1 MAMKSAYPFRI
12 VPSDSFIYIEGKI
25 TRPAELTTGITIAH
39 NGLTNLF
46 NEMKYEIN
54 STEVQRV
61 KKPGITS
68 AMKGYC
74 SYSPADE
81 NILQNAAWDITNKN
95 ANFMKDDTFSG
106 CIPLKHVFGFCEDYK
121 RILVNCSQ
129 QLILNRSMSDTSAL
143 HYTSVVGGDM
153 ATDSVQTLVKKVKVQ
168 LTRVLWKVPVVKV
181 DDRERL
187 RLMKIIDSKKMIN
200 CAFRN
205 WELCEYP
212 NLPQTSKHSWM
223 VKTCSQVEKPRCLI
237 IAFLT
242 NTPGSVSD
250 GYSGDYDACSLTNV
264 KAYINSIEYPYED
277 FNESFDKNLFTMF
290 YQNYVDFQ
298 KHYYERN
305 NSQPCLSR
313 EKYKELGPFICIDCS
328 RQTDDAKISNVDLRV
343 EIEAANNF
351 PANTAAYYILSCDD
365 AVLFCK
371 VCSVKVSAENKYNI
385 QQLIA
390 RAKHIQQL
398 NIGNQQE
405 KPKFQIL
412 VHKIEAIRSVL
423 ENLKTVFKTIS
434 EIESTDTHSG
444 SDAVSLLRSIKNFEF
459 IFCLHVLQEI
469 LGLTNA
475 LNLYLQHLK
484 EIVKEKYLKT
494 IREKEL
500 LNKSVRSLSP
510 ASDSDSSI
518 KRRTGLRTD
527 KGVVHTELPI
537 KKRIRKP
544 KDMSEMDIDKTTT
557 LIPVCTGAK
566 NLSEFI
572 NTCDIVGAFEHKA
585 SERTLTIGLNF
596 ARMEENESVTS
607 FASRVE
613 ELYYDLCTE
622 VSKDMSEEES
632 RVYKKQLKNQ
642 ALIIFVNGLP
652 KHLNLALK
660 ARDPKTERCS
670 WMLREAVI
678 GSILL
683 VIIALSSAKSPTREV
698 GIVGWSDMKMLNKRG
713 AVTAP

>member
-1 MAMKSAYPFRI
+1 MLPRSKVKTNSGTGLLNTVINSLPIELHLPGYQYCGPGTNLKKRLALGQSGINGLDSACREHDIAYDKSNSLSERSVADSILEERAWSRVGARDADYKEKAAAWLVTTGMKAKRKIGAGCGFSNIVGVCKKALKKSLKSCPGTSNMSSLIKSTVRVARKHVKSTAGGRSKKNKLPRIIKVPQTGGSLSLIPILAGLSALGTLAGGVANI
-12 VPSDSFIYIEGKI
+12 VRTIRGIRSNNGSQVHLGKGMYLSPYKSGGSYTIVRKSRTTVGGETAAAKRNRDAHTLPSDSFIYIEGKI

-351 PANTAAYYILSCDD
+351 PANTAAYC
-365 AVLFCK
+365 
-371 VCSVKVSAENKYNI
+371 
-385 QQLIA
+385 
-390 RAKHIQQL
+390 
-398 NIGNQQE
+398 
-405 KPKFQIL
+405 
-412 VHKIEAIRSVL
+412 
-423 ENLKTVFKTIS
+423 
-434 EIESTDTHSG
+434 
-444 SDAVSLLRSIKNFEF
+444 
-459 IFCLHVLQEI
+459 
-469 LGLTNA
+469 
-475 LNLYLQHLK
+475 
-484 EIVKEKYLKT
+484 
-494 IREKEL
+494 
-500 LNKSVRSLSP
+500 
-510 ASDSDSSI
+510 
-518 KRRTGLRTD
+518 
-527 KGVVHTELPI
+527 
-537 KKRIRKP
+537 
-544 KDMSEMDIDKTTT
+544 
-557 LIPVCTGAK
+557 
-566 NLSEFI
+566 
-572 NTCDIVGAFEHKA
+572 
-585 SERTLTIGLNF
+585 
-596 ARMEENESVTS
+596 
-607 FASRVE
+607 
-613 ELYYDLCTE
+613 
-622 VSKDMSEEES
+622 
-632 RVYKKQLKNQ
+632 
-642 ALIIFVNGLP
+642 
-652 KHLNLALK
+652 
-660 ARDPKTERCS
+660 
-670 WMLREAVI
+670 
-678 GSILL
+678 L
-683 VIIALSSAKSPTREV
+683 VIHDRVIQYNPFTGEV
-698 GIVGWSDMKMLNKRG
+698 RKL
-713 AVTAP
+713 

>member
-1 MAMKSAYPFRI
+1 MLPRSKVKTNSGTGLLNTVINSLPIELHLPGYQYCGPGTNLKKRLALGQSGINGLDSACREHDIAYDKSNSLSERSVA
-12 VPSDSFIYIEGKI
+12 DSILEERAWSRVGARDADYKEK
-25 TRPAELTTGITIAH
+25 AAAWLVTTGMKAKRITIAH

-143 HYTSVVGGDM
+143 HYTSVVGGDK

-351 PANTAAYYILSCDD
+351 PANTAAYC
-365 AVLFCK
+365 
-371 VCSVKVSAENKYNI
+371 
-385 QQLIA
+385 
-390 RAKHIQQL
+390 
-398 NIGNQQE
+398 
-405 KPKFQIL
+405 
-412 VHKIEAIRSVL
+412 
-423 ENLKTVFKTIS
+423 
-434 EIESTDTHSG
+434 
-444 SDAVSLLRSIKNFEF
+444 
-459 IFCLHVLQEI
+459 
-469 LGLTNA
+469 
-475 LNLYLQHLK
+475 
-484 EIVKEKYLKT
+484 
-494 IREKEL
+494 
-500 LNKSVRSLSP
+500 
-510 ASDSDSSI
+510 
-518 KRRTGLRTD
+518 
-527 KGVVHTELPI
+527 
-537 KKRIRKP
+537 
-544 KDMSEMDIDKTTT
+544 
-557 LIPVCTGAK
+557 
-566 NLSEFI
+566 
-572 NTCDIVGAFEHKA
+572 
-585 SERTLTIGLNF
+585 
-596 ARMEENESVTS
+596 
-607 FASRVE
+607 
-613 ELYYDLCTE
+613 
-622 VSKDMSEEES
+622 
-632 RVYKKQLKNQ
+632 
-642 ALIIFVNGLP
+642 
-652 KHLNLALK
+652 
-660 ARDPKTERCS
+660 
-670 WMLREAVI
+670 
-678 GSILL
+678 L
-683 VIIALSSAKSPTREV
+683 VIHDRVIQYNPFTGEV
-698 GIVGWSDMKMLNKRG
+698 RKL
-713 AVTAP
+713 